1 MFCFSGFPGWLKTVK
16 GLLEGNWDLSP
27 VLLSLVIVFSS
38 TNGFGIRHWFRQ
50 SLYIGFGVSPPYLF
64 VCFPV
69 FSVCQGPSLPWTLS
83 SFWLARLQF
92 SFGILATFCG
102 NCLSLSL
109 DQMLLRKKDETQTYP
124 VSCFSFCLSSRTGFF
139 VYCCSALG
147 SFCLCVLFSVLVVR
161 APV

>member
-16 GLLEGNWDLSP
+16 CLLEVNWDLSP

-50 SLYIGFGVSPPYLF
+50 SLYIGFGVSPPCLF
-64 VCFPV
+64 VCFLV

-92 SFGILATFCG
+92 SFGILATLCG
-102 NCLSLSL
+102 NCLSLCL
-109 DQMLLRKKDETQTYP
+109 DQMLLRKKMKLRLTQCHASVF
-124 VSCFSFCLSSRTGFF
+124 VSLQNWLFCLLLQCLRF
-139 VYCCSALG
+139 V
-147 SFCLCVLFSVLVVR
+147 CLYVLFSDLVVR

>member
-1 MFCFSGFPGWLKTVK
+1 MSLKSVDVLFQWFPWLTQNSKGPFGRQLRSQSSSFIFSYR
-16 GLLEGNWDLSP
+16 
-27 VLLSLVIVFSS
+27 
-38 TNGFGIRHWFRQ
+38 IRHWFRQ

-147 SFCLCVLFSVLVVR
+147 SFCLCVLLSVLVVR
-161 APV
+161 APVL